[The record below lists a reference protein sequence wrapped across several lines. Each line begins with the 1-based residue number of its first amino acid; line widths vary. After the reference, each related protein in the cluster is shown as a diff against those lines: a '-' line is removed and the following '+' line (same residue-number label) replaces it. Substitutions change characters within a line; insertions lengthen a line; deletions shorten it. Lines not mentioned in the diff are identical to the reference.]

1 MSPKIYTKGNKKAP
15 PSVFMKPKSMN
26 FVAPIF
32 EINKSAQKIAAI
44 IG

>member
-1 MSPKIYTKGNKKAP
+1 MYVSGNRKAP
-15 PSVFMKPKSMN
+15 PSVFMGPKSMN

-32 EINKSAQKIAAI
+32 EIKSRAQKIAAM